1 MRDNQPRH
9 RQMRKE
15 QRRLERRKASLQ
27 GLPAVLI
34 FGKVASGLDL
44 ACQRAQQ
51 LKVDVQRSGADVP
64 YTDMYLLVEQFRSM
78 QGV

>member
-1 MRDNQPRH
+1 MKSDRD
-9 RQMRKE
+9 
-15 QRRLERRKASLQ
+15 
-27 GLPAVLI
+27 I

-51 LKVDVQRSGADVP
+51 LKVDLQKSGADVP

-78 QGV
+78 QDL